1 MKQHLFAIFVLAI
14 FMIALPLHLR
24 FAHNNPTLAG
34 TEPYYHSR
42 MAVEILKGIPAT
54 DTAIANGRP
63 YILHPYHIVLAGAYA
78 LIGPLAFNLLPG
90 IFALLSFVFFWLLL
104 RKLGISEN
112 TQPWILLAYA
122 LSPPLLA
129 TGTIGTPHAFILAL
143 LMGGTWLL
151 LGRLWML
158 GSIFYVI
165 ACLSGLIYNVTA
177 ICFLLVLLLIY
188 QKDTQR
194 FIVTALLS
202 IGAIVLGHTPP
213 LVALPRELS
222 QYISDF
228 GGVYG
233 FSIFAFLLALVGA
246 ALAWKR
252 NQKTY
257 ATYAIFIG
265 FFVASFFFPHLLVF
279 ANVVVS
285 ALAGVALAKLS
296 QRKWELHFL
305 RQAALLVL
313 FCGLLFSSISHA
325 VSLADTPPTPA
336 FFKALE
342 FPPGTVVTYENYG
355 FWVESAGHTAL
366 MDPLWKELAD
376 PEDQS
381 WDVAALFKSTDLAQA
396 IPLLKKYNVT
406 NVLITSEMEHGLLW
420 ERDEQG
426 LDFLVK
432 NSETFKKLKTSSNI
446 NVWKVR

>member
-1 MKQHLFAIFVLAI
+1 MKQHLFAIFVLAL

-24 FAHNNPTLAG
+24 FAHHNPTLAG

-42 MAVEILKGIPAT
+42 MAVELLKGIPTT

-63 YILHPYHIVLAGAYA
+63 YILNPYHLVLAGVYVI
-78 LIGPLAFNLLPG
+78 LGPLAFNLLPS

-129 TGTIGTPHAFILAL
+129 VGTIGTPYAFILAL

-151 LGRLWML
+151 LSRWWIL
-158 GSIFYVI
+158 GSILYVT
-165 ACLSGLIYNVTA
+165 ACLSGFIYNVTA
-177 ICFLLVLLLIY
+177 ICLLLVLLLIY
-188 QKDTQR
+188 QKNTQR

-213 LVALPRELS
+213 LVALPHGLS
-222 QYISDF
+222 QDISDF

-233 FSIFAFLLALVGA
+233 FSIFAFLLAIVGA

-257 ATYAIFIG
+257 ATYAILIG
-265 FFVASFFFPHLLVF
+265 FLAASFFFPHLLVF
-279 ANVVVS
+279 ANVAVS
-285 ALAGVALAKLS
+285 ALAGAALAKLS

-325 VSLADTPPTPA
+325 ISLADTPPTPA

-342 FPPGTVVTYENYG
+342 FPPGMVVTHENYG

-366 MDPLWKELAD
+366 MDPLWKELAE

-381 WDVAALFKSTDLAQA
+381 WDVAALFKTTDLTQA
-396 IPLLKKYNVT
+396 TPLLNKYNVT
-406 NVLITSEMEHGLLW
+406 NILITPEMEHGLLW

-432 NSETFKKLKTSSNI
+432 NSETFKKLKNSSNI